1 MSELKARGWC
11 NNLVGGASS
20 SAKGFGFFE
29 IMVDLTEEGYEHV
42 DEILKLIF
50 QFLNLLKREGPQKW
64 IFDEYRKL
72 NEMQF
77 RFKDKENPLH
87 LVSNVVH
94 SMLVYPLSEVLSANY
109 LLTEWRPE
117 LIEQVM
123 ECLQPNNSRII
134 IIGQKT
140 KEKCTQEEQWY
151 KTNFY
156 FEKIE
161 QAAIDVGSN
170 FFTFDQKSN

>member
-1 MSELKARGWC
+1 MTLIFVNFFPQILILNFVTSQ
-11 NNLVGGASS
+11 
-20 SAKGFGFFE
+20 GF
-29 IMVDLTEEGYEHV
+29 EHV

-50 QFLNLLKREGPQKW
+50 QYLNLLKREGPQKW

-94 SMLVYPLSEVLSANY
+94 SMLVYPLNEVLSANY

-123 ECLQPNNSRII
+123 ERLHPENSRII
-134 IIGQKT
+134 IVGQKT
-140 KEKCTQEEQWY
+140 KDKCTKEEQWY
-151 KTNFY
+151 KTNFH

-161 QAAIDVGSN
+161 QAAIDVS
-170 FFTFDQKSN
+170 